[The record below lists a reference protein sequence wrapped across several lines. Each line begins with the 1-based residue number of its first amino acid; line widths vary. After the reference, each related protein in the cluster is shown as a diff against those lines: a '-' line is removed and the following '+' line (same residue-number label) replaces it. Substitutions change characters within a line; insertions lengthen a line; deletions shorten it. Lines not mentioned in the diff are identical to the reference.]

1 MKIRRASAAVA
12 AVATGALLLSACSSP
27 ASDDQPETEE
37 TTAAEETADTE
48 EITDSCKVDTGVT
61 ESADGEI
68 QYSAGEVQWAGYN
81 GLLPDTYSTYNS
93 VVNDRMMGGFM
104 YFGVDG
110 TICQDEE
117 YGSFEAVSEDPLQVQ
132 YTLADDAT
140 WSDGTPISYAD
151 YLLDWATQAVTVD
164 GAITEDASEEPL
176 FNHVSGLTLGDY
188 VPEGPQAD
196 GADAKSFQYDYERVY
211 ADWQLNVSSAFP
223 AHVVADQVG
232 VSVEELVT
240 AIEELDM
247 SVLEPA
253 AEFWNTGWLSSTP
266 GELPDPALVPVSGPY
281 MLKED
286 GWIAGQSI
294 TLTANENYWGTPP
307 ATTELTFR
315 FAAADTHV
323 QALQNGDLDVIEP
336 QATVDT
342 IPQLEQ
348 IGSSVEVLTGQT
360 LIWEHLDYNFGD
372 SSVFADNLAAREAFA
387 YCVPRQKIVDDL
399 IAPID
404 ENAVVMNAREV
415 FPYQTEKYEEVTA
428 ESYDGRYD
436 EVDLEMATE
445 KFAEAGLEE
454 GTEIRI
460 GYSAPNPRRADEV
473 AAIKSSCDQV
483 GFNIVDAGDPEFFAA
498 GGALETG
505 DWEIALFAW
514 AGSGQIASGQNI
526 YASGRPQNFGGYSNE
541 TVDEAWDT
549 LASTVD
555 ESVHLEQTKV
565 IESELWDTLYGIPL
579 FAHPGVVAHSADLE
593 NVRFTAAQDGIVWNA
608 EQWSRAS

>member
-27 ASDDQPETEE
+27 ASENEPESEE
-37 TTAAEETADTE
+37 TMAEETEGSAE
-48 EITDSCKVDTGVT
+48 PTDSCKVDTGVT
-61 ESADGEI
+61 ETADGNI
-68 QYSAGEVQWAGYN
+68 SYSAGEVQWAGYN
-81 GLLPDTYSTYNS
+81 GNLPDTYSTYNS
-93 VVNDRMMGGFM
+93 VINDRMFSGFM
-104 YFGVDG
+104 YFGTDG

-117 YGSFEAVSEDPLQVQ
+117 FGSFEAVSEDPLQVQ
-132 YTLADDAT
+132 YTISDDAV
-140 WSDGTPISYAD
+140 WSDGTPITYAD
-151 YLLDWATQAVTVD
+151 YLLDWATQAVTTD
-164 GAITEDASEEPL
+164 GTISEDASETPL
-176 FNHVSGLTLGDY
+176 FNSVSGLTLGDY

-196 GADAKSFQYDYERVY
+196 SADAKTFQYDYERVY
-211 ADWQLNVSSAFP
+211 ADWQLMVTSAFP
-223 AHVVADQVG
+223 AHVVADQAG
-232 VSVEELVT
+232 VSLEELVT

-266 GELPDPALVPVSGPY
+266 GELPDPSIVPVSGQY
-281 MLKED
+281 TLKED
-286 GWIAGQSI
+286 GWVAGQSL
-294 TLTANENYWGTPP
+294 TLTANEEFWGTPP
-307 ATTELTFR
+307 ATKELTYR

-348 IGSSVEVLTGQT
+348 IGSSVTTLTGQT
-360 LIWEHLDYNFGD
+360 LIWEHLDYNFANG
-372 SSVFADNLAAREAFA
+372 VFADNLAAREAFA

-404 ENAVVMNAREV
+404 EGAVVMNAREV
-415 FPYQTEKYEEVTA
+415 FPYQTEKYDEVTA

-483 GFNIVDAGDPEFFAA
+483 GFNIVDAGNADFFAA

-526 YASGRPQNFGGYSNE
+526 YATDRPQNFGGYSNE
-541 TVDEAWDT
+541 TVDEAWNT
-549 LASTVD
+549 LASSVD
-555 ESVHLEQTKV
+555 ESVHLEQTKI
-565 IESELWDTLYGIPL
+565 IEKELWDSLYGIPL
-579 FAHPGVVAHSADLE
+579 FAHPGVVAHTSSLE

-608 EQWSRAS
+608 EQWARAS